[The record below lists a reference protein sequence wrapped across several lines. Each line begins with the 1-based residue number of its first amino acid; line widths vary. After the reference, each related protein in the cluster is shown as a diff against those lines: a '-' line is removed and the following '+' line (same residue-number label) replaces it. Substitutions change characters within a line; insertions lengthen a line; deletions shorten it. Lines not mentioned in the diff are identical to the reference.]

1 VGAVESLRVLNAV
14 DAVERERWSTGLAA
28 NFASQVGIEPTGSS
42 IVGVPVRSSLTEVR
56 QALTDAD
63 VAASIRAGQIRV
75 SFHLYNTLDELDH
88 VAATVA
94 RLI

>member
-1 VGAVESLRVLNAV
+1 MV
-14 DAVERERWSTGLAA
+14 DRACGKLCQPGWNRAHRLLDCRGPS
-28 NFASQVGIEPTGSS
+28 P
-42 IVGVPVRSSLTEVR
+42 SSLTEVR